1 MVEREDNPVE
11 LNISPEKIGF
21 IIIKAREFDVKVAP
35 AEPDPGSNPSDDD
48 ESEVLEDYPDD
59 ATLEELTGAI
69 DALNDDEIIDL
80 IALACVG
87 RGDFPGSEW
96 NAARALATE
105 RHRPHSAAYLVGMP
119 ELGDFLEEGLAQIGY
134 ATSDIGEGHL

>member
-59 ATLEELTGAI
+59 ATLEELRAI
-69 DALNDDEIIDL
+69 DDAQKSGVATDSEVDAALRSF
-80 IALACVG
+80 
-87 RGDFPGSEW
+87 RG
-96 NAARALATE
+96 
-105 RHRPHSAAYLVGMP
+105 V
-119 ELGDFLEEGLAQIGY
+119 
-134 ATSDIGEGHL
+134 